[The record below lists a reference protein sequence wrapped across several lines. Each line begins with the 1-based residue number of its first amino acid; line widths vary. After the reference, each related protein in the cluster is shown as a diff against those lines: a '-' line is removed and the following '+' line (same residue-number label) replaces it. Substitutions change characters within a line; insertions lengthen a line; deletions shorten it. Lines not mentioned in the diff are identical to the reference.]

1 MYKRILVP
9 LDGSELAERVIPYAV
24 SIANALSSQVSL
36 LRIVD
41 SVPEQWA
48 DPTHGRYLD
57 QLTSSFRNQA
67 MDYLEGIAAP
77 LRREGITVTCS
88 AHEGN
93 PSELIINESSR
104 EAETLIALSTHGRSG
119 INRWVMGSVTDKVL
133 HGVSAPLLIL
143 RSQEG
148 NPPASLE
155 ANNII
160 LPLDGS
166 ALSEQVL
173 PHVVS
178 LAKALG
184 ASVTLLRTT
193 DISYYTPMG
202 EDYPASMYDDLIQEA
217 TVEAEEYLKHMS
229 QQLSNEGVGES
240 QSYVRQGEAA
250 GTILDMADDSPST
263 LIAMCTHGRSGVG
276 RWVLGSV
283 TDRVVRHSNRPV
295 LVVRARE

>member
-24 SIANALSSQVSL
+24 SIANAMSSQVSL
-36 LRIVD
+36 LRIFD

-57 QLTSSFRNQA
+57 QLTSSFRNEA
-67 MDYLEGIAAP
+67 VNYLERIATP

-93 PSELIINESSR
+93 PSELIINESSQ
-104 EAETLIALSTHGRSG
+104 EADTLIAMSTHGRSG

-133 HGVSAPLLIL
+133 HGVNEPLLIV

-148 NPPASLE
+148 SPPASIK

-173 PHVVS
+173 PHAVS

-184 ASVTLLRTT
+184 ASVTLLRST
-193 DISYYTPMG
+193 DISYYTQMG
-202 EDYPASMYDDLIQEA
+202 EDYPASMYEDLIQEA
-217 TVEAEEYLKHMS
+217 TVEAEEYLKRIS
-229 QQLSNEGVGES
+229 EQLSNEGVGES

-250 GTILDMADDSPST
+250 STILDLAGDSPST
-263 LIAMCTHGRSGVG
+263 LVAMCTHGRSGVG
-276 RWVLGSV
+276 RMVLGSV

-295 LVVRARE
+295 LVIRAGE

>member
-24 SIANALSSQVSL
+24 SIANAMSSQVSL
-36 LRIVD
+36 LRIFD

-57 QLTSSFRNQA
+57 QLTSSFRNEA
-67 MDYLEGIAAP
+67 VNYLERIATP

-93 PSELIINESSR
+93 PSELIINESSQ
-104 EAETLIALSTHGRSG
+104 EADTLIAMSTHGRSG

-133 HGVSAPLLIL
+133 HGVNEPLLIV

-148 NPPASLE
+148 SPPASIK

-173 PHVVS
+173 PHAVS

-184 ASVTLLRTT
+184 ASVTLLRST
-193 DISYYTPMG
+193 DISYYTQMG
-202 EDYPASMYDDLIQEA
+202 EDYPTSMYEDLIQEA
-217 TVEAEEYLKHMS
+217 TVEAEEYLKRIS
-229 QQLSNEGVGES
+229 EQLSNEGVGES

-250 GTILDMADDSPST
+250 STILDLAGDSPST
-263 LIAMCTHGRSGVG
+263 LVAMCTHGRSGVG
-276 RWVLGSV
+276 RMVLGSV

-295 LVVRARE
+295 LVIRAGE

>member
-1 MYKRILVP
+1 M
-9 LDGSELAERVIPYAV
+9 
-24 SIANALSSQVSL
+24 
-36 LRIVD
+36 
-41 SVPEQWA
+41 
-48 DPTHGRYLD
+48 
-57 QLTSSFRNQA
+57 
-67 MDYLEGIAAP
+67 
-77 LRREGITVTCS
+77 TVTCS

-93 PSELIINESSR
+93 PSEHIINESSR
-104 EAETLIALSTHGRSG
+104 ETDTLVAMSTHGRSG

-133 HGVSAPLLIL
+133 HGVNVPLLIL

-148 NPPASLE
+148 NPPASIE
-155 ANNII
+155 AKNII

-173 PHVVS
+173 PHAVS

-184 ASVTLLRTT
+184 ASVTLVRAT
-193 DISYYTPMG
+193 DIPSYVAMG

-217 TVEAEEYLKHMS
+217 TVEAAEYLKRMS
-229 QQLSNEGVGES
+229 QQLSNGGVGES

-250 GTILDMADDSPST
+250 GTILDLADDSPST

-276 RWVLGSV
+276 RWALGSV

-295 LVVRARE
+295 LVIRAGE

>member
-1 MYKRILVP
+1 MYQRILVP

-24 SIANALSSQVSL
+24 AIADALSSQVSL
-36 LRIVD
+36 LRIFD
-41 SVPEQWA
+41 SVPEHWA

-57 QLTSSFRNQA
+57 QLTSSIRNQA
-67 MDYLEGIAAP
+67 LDYLERIAAP
-77 LRREGITVTCS
+77 LRREGLTVTCS

-104 EAETLIALSTHGRSG
+104 EADTLIAMSTHGRSG

-133 HGVSAPLLIL
+133 HGVDAPLLIV

-148 NPPASLE
+148 SPPASIE

-166 ALSEQVL
+166 ALSEQAL
-173 PHVVS
+173 PHAVS

-184 ASVTLLRTT
+184 ASVTLLRST
-193 DISYYTPMG
+193 DISRYTPIE
-202 EDYPASMYDDLIQEA
+202 EDYPASMYDDLIQAA
-217 TVEAEEYLKHMS
+217 TVEAEEYLKQMS
-229 QQLSNEGVGES
+229 QQISNEGVAES
-240 QSYVRQGEAA
+240 QSHVRQGEAA
-250 GTILDMADDSPST
+250 GTILDLAADSPST
-263 LIAMCTHGRSGVG
+263 LIAMCTHGHSGVG

-295 LVVRARE
+295 LVIRAGD

>member
-9 LDGSELAERVIPYAV
+9 LDGSELAERIIPYAV
-24 SIANALSSQVSL
+24 SLANALASQVSL
-36 LRIVD
+36 LRIFD

-48 DPTHGRYLD
+48 DPTRGRYLD
-57 QLTSSFRNQA
+57 QMTSSFRNQA
-67 MDYLEGIAAP
+67 LDYLERIAAP
-77 LRREGITVTCS
+77 LRREGLTVTCS

-104 EAETLIALSTHGRSG
+104 EADTLIAMSTHGRSG
-119 INRWVMGSVTDKVL
+119 VNRWVMGSVTDKVL
-133 HGVSAPLLIL
+133 HGVDAPLLIV

-148 NPPASLE
+148 SPPASIE

-173 PHVVS
+173 PHAVS

-193 DISYYTPMG
+193 DISYYTQMG

-217 TVEAEEYLKHMS
+217 TVEAEEYLKRIS
-229 QQLSNEGVGES
+229 EQLSNEGVGER
-240 QSYVRQGEAA
+240 QSYVRQGEPA
-250 GTILDMADDSPST
+250 GTILDLADDSPST
-263 LIAMCTHGRSGVG
+263 LIAMGTHGRSGVG

-295 LVVRARE
+295 LVIRARD

>member
-24 SIANALSSQVSL
+24 SIANALSSQVTL
-36 LRIVD
+36 LRIFD

-57 QLTSSFRNQA
+57 QMTTSFRNQA

-77 LRREGITVTCS
+77 LRRGGMTVTCS

-104 EAETLIALSTHGRSG
+104 EADTLIAMSTHGRSG
-119 INRWVMGSVTDKVL
+119 VNRWVMGSVTDKVL
-133 HGVSAPLLIL
+133 HGVNTPLLIV

-148 NPPASLE
+148 SPPASID

-173 PHVVS
+173 PHAVS

-193 DISYYTPMG
+193 NISYYTPMG
-202 EDYPASMYDDLIQEA
+202 EDYPASMYDDLNQEA

-229 QQLSNEGVGES
+229 QLLSKEGVAES

-250 GTILDMADDSPST
+250 GAILDLADESPST

-295 LVVRARE
+295 LVIRASD

>member
-1 MYKRILVP
+1 MYNRILVP

-36 LRIVD
+36 LRIFD
-41 SVPEQWA
+41 PVPEQWA
-48 DPTHGRYLD
+48 DPTQGRYLD
-57 QLTSSFRNQA
+57 QLSSSFRDQA

-88 AHEGN
+88 ANEGN
-93 PSELIINESSR
+93 PAELIINESSR
-104 EAETLIALSTHGRSG
+104 EADTLVAMSTHGRSG
-119 INRWVMGSVTDKVL
+119 ISRWVMGSVTDKVL
-133 HGVSAPLLIL
+133 HGVNAPLLIV

-148 NPPASLE
+148 SPPASIE
-155 ANNII
+155 ATNII

-173 PHVVS
+173 PHAVS

-193 DISYYTPMG
+193 HISYTPMG
-202 EDYPASMYDDLIQEA
+202 EDYPASMYDDLDQEA
-217 TVEAEEYLKHMS
+217 TVEAEEYLKYMS
-229 QQLSNEGVGES
+229 QQLSNEGVAES

-250 GTILDMADDSPST
+250 GAILDLAGGSPST
-263 LIAMCTHGRSGVG
+263 LIAMCTHGHSGVG

-295 LVVRARE
+295 LVIRARD

>member
-1 MYKRILVP
+1 MYQRILVP

-24 SIANALSSQVSL
+24 SIANALSSQLSL
-36 LRIVD
+36 LRIFD

-57 QLTSSFRNQA
+57 QMTTSFRNQA
-67 MDYLEGIAAP
+67 MDYLERIAAP

-104 EAETLIALSTHGRSG
+104 EADTLIAMSTHGRSG
-119 INRWVMGSVTDKVL
+119 VNRWVMGSVTDKVL
-133 HGVSAPLLIL
+133 HGVDAPLLIV

-148 NPPASLE
+148 SPPASIE

-173 PHVVS
+173 PHAVS

-184 ASVTLLRTT
+184 ASVTLLRAT
-193 DISYYTPMG
+193 DIFYYTPIG

-229 QQLSNEGVGES
+229 QQLSNEG
-240 QSYVRQGEAA
+240 
-250 GTILDMADDSPST
+250 
-263 LIAMCTHGRSGVG
+263 
-276 RWVLGSV
+276 
-283 TDRVVRHSNRPV
+283 
-295 LVVRARE
+295 